1 MTVFLFAW
9 CILLFNN
16 KMFEKF
22 TFRLM
27 HLLTNLKMPQKSS
40 ERRKRREKEKEKVE
54 MHQAREL
61 KELKGRM
68 QLQELKEPR
77 GSKEPRE
84 LKELKEQLGLRVLLV
99 CQNF

>member
-9 CILLFNN
+9 CILLFN

-40 ERRKRREKEKEKVE
+40 ERRKRREKEKAE

-61 KELKGRM
+61 RELKGPM
-68 QLQELKEPR
+68 LLQEEKVPR
-77 GSKEPRE
+77 GSKEPR
-84 LKELKEQLGLRVLLV
+84 ELKEQLGLRVLLV
-99 CQNF
+99 CQNLGDGFF